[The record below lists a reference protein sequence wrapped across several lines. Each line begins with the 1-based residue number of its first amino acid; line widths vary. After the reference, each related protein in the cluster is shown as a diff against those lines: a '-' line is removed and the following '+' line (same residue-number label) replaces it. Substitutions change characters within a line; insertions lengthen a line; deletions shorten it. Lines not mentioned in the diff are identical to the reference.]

1 MPTGRKS
8 SYSGILDVSR
18 SNGGLRISGW
28 IGQLSCLTIFYTS
41 LSVAAFLCR
50 AGGSMLERT
59 GSHGRGVEQ
68 RVPEMRRILSLYD
81 YGTINVDNY
90 SIVIIAGFHC
100 SSR

>member
-1 MPTGRKS
+1 
-8 SYSGILDVSR
+8 
-18 SNGGLRISGW
+18 
-28 IGQLSCLTIFYTS
+28 
-41 LSVAAFLCR
+41 
-50 AGGSMLERT
+50 MLERT